1 VPKIPDN
8 RYICCIGILFVGR
21 VLGVGRING
30 ESSGE
35 GESVRGFKRV
45 LCIVEPLKKGVRIC
59 KSTFPP
65 AGSQLGSPDISNQEV
80 AEAPMAVTVVAAR
93 RRRLVFP
100 SSWL

>member
-1 VPKIPDN
+1 MPKVPDN
-8 RYICCIGILFVGR
+8 LYICCIGIMFVGR
-21 VLGVGRING
+21 VLGVGRIKG

-35 GESVRGFKRV
+35 GESARDFQRI

-59 KSTFPP
+59 KRSFLP

-80 AEAPMAVTVVAAR
+80 AEAPMAVTVVAAK

-100 SSWL
+100 SSRL